1 MKKLRNYKSMVIAA
15 AMAILFLANVGIA
28 YASDDDNGYS
38 FTIKAHHGNTYS
50 DGRYRQT
57 TNTSNPWKVNM
68 TYSSEGAGTIMTY
81 WLAKFNSSHDV
92 VSGTH
97 DVKQGTGAHY
107 FTAYSGANQT
117 KVCLAA
123 ENNNDLPN
131 SYTVSGYWDEETY

>member
-1 MKKLRNYKSMVIAA
+1 MVEKSARLITDS
-15 AMAILFLANVGIA
+15 II
-28 YASDDDNGYS
+28 
-38 FTIKAHHGNTYS
+38 
-50 DGRYRQT
+50 
-57 TNTSNPWKVNM
+57 
-68 TYSSEGAGTIMTY
+68 SEGLIAE
-81 WLAKFNSSHDV
+81 K
-92 VSGTH
+92 SGTH

>member
-1 MKKLRNYKSMVIAA
+1 MKILRNYKSMVIAA

-28 YASDDDNGYS
+28 YASNDNIGYS
-38 FTIKAHHGNTYS
+38 FTIKPYFGNTYS

-68 TYSSEGAGTIMTY
+68 TYSGEGAGTITTY
-81 WLAKFNSSHDV
+81 WLAKFNSSHNV

-97 DVKQGTGAHY
+97 NVVQGTGAHY
-107 FTAYSGANQT
+107 FTANSGAKKTN
-117 KVCLAA
+117 VCLGA
-123 ENNNDLPN
+123 ENNNDSPN